1 MLDSFGTITASV
13 NPLEEV
19 IVKELFRF
27 DLFGREVVFSNH
39 MFMIGLAAIVLM
51 IFLPLSVRGKGMV
64 RSGFGNVIEMVC
76 VFIREDVAR
85 PFLGDKTDKHI
96 GFIWTIF
103 FFVLTLN
110 LLGMVPLARI
120 IYLVTGKE
128 NHLEG
133 AATANVWITGSLA
146 FIAFLTIHISGM
158 REQGVWQYVKNFAPS
173 VPWPMIPFI
182 YMMEI
187 IGAMVKPVSLAVRLF
202 ANIFAGH
209 VLIAT
214 LFMFIVIFKSY
225 GSAIFSV
232 AAVVAASMLELL
244 VAFLQA
250 YIFTFLSTIFIGF
263 AVHPDH

>member
-1 MLDSFGTITASV
+1 MLDLFGTIAGGV
-13 NPLEEV
+13 NPLEKA

-27 DLFGREVVFSNH
+27 DLFGLEIVFSNH
-39 MFMIGLAAIVLM
+39 MFMIGLATIVLLV
-51 IFLPLSVRGKGMV
+51 ILPLSVRGKGMV
-64 RSGFGNVIEMVC
+64 RSGFGNGLEMVC

-103 FFVLTLN
+103 FFVLSLN
-110 LLGMVPLARI
+110 LLGMVPFAGI
-120 IYLVTGKE
+120 IYLVTGKAS
-128 NHLEG
+128 HLEG
-133 AATANVWITGSLA
+133 AATANIWITGTLA
-146 FIAFLTIHISGM
+146 FITFFSIHIAGI
-158 REQGVWQYVKNFAPS
+158 REQGVWQYIKNFAPE

-182 YMMEI
+182 YLMEI
-187 IGAMVKPVSLAVRLF
+187 IGALVKPVSLAVRLF

-214 LFMFIVIFKSY
+214 LFMFIIIFKSY
-225 GSAIFSV
+225 GSAVFSV

-263 AVHPDH
+263 AVHPEH